1 MANIDETDDLI
12 VSERSGAFLV
22 EGVRIEVNI
31 CTMDPVEGWSLE
43 VVNQHGTS
51 TVWDDLFATE
61 EDAWDAFVGTV
72 DEEGAQAF
80 FVEDEPLDRLN

>member
-1 MANIDETDDLI
+1 MTETDELI
-12 VSERSGAFLV
+12 VSERSGSFLV

-31 CTMDPVEGWSLE
+31 CTLDPAEGWTLE

-51 TVWDDLFATE
+51 TVWEDVFATE
-61 EDAWDAFVGTV
+61 EEAWDAFVQAV
-72 DEEGAQAF
+72 EVEGVKAF